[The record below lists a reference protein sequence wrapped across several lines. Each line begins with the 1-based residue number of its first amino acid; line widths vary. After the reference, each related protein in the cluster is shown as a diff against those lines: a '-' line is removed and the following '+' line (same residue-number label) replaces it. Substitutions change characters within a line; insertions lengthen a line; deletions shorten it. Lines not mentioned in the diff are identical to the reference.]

1 MTVQIRAVSEADEAA
16 VVGLWHACGLAVGN
30 SDPLRDFRAVRGRP
44 SSEILG
50 AFDET
55 GRLLGSIAVGFDSNR
70 GWLHYV
76 SADPACRGR
85 GIGRALVTAAEDWL
99 AARDVIDVH
108 LTVRAA
114 NAAAAQF
121 YERIGYRALPSIMME
136 KLLRKPDQGGAA

>member
-1 MTVQIRAVSEADEAA
+1 
-16 VVGLWHACGLAVGN
+16 VGN
-30 SDPLRDFRAVRGRP
+30 SDPLRDLRAVRGRP

-50 AFDET
+50 AFDDT

-76 SADPACRGR
+76 SSDPAYRGR
-85 GIGRALVTAAEDWL
+85 GIGRALVAAAEDWL
-99 AARDVIDVH
+99 AARDVVDVH

-121 YERIGYRALPSIMME
+121 YERIGYHTLPSIMME